1 MSAKESIVECLK
13 ELVAVAPYSSITVS
27 EICARAKV
35 SRNTFYTHFR
45 DKDDVL
51 EAVLKGD
58 IIQPLESLSRLLRA
72 NEFKTGSQMVNENFY
87 KGIYENGSFYI
98 ALMSND
104 ESAVVVST
112 LTRLFQDM
120 VTEML
125 AHYRMSDL
133 ELEYMAYFYAS
144 SQAMLLRKWILDG
157 LQITP
162 QQICKL
168 HFKWAMHSWND
179 ILEIEA
185 QWPSAR
191 KV

>member
-1 MSAKESIVECLK
+1 MSAKESIVECLR
-13 ELVAVAPYSSITVS
+13 ELVAVTPYNSITVS

-51 EAVLKGD
+51 EAAIKGD
-58 IIQPLESLSRLLRA
+58 IIQPLETLSRLLRA

-87 KGIYENGSFYI
+87 KGIYENGSFYT

-104 ESAVVVST
+104 EPAMVVPT
-112 LTRLFQDM
+112 LTKLFQDM
-120 VTEML
+120 LTEML
-125 AHYRMSDL
+125 LHYQMPDL
-133 ELEYMAYFYAS
+133 EREYMVYFFAS

-157 LQITP
+157 LQLTP
-162 QQICKL
+162 QQICRL

-179 ILEIEA
+179 ILETET
-185 QWPSAR
+185 QWPSQR
-191 KV
+191 KA